1 MIGTRIARFA
11 DELRAL
17 AANGVHYHVN
27 EYDLGR
33 YQRIQAIAA
42 QLLALADPREVAEI
56 ERVFRGDLTFR
67 TPLVAADAA
76 VFDPNGRILLVQ
88 RADSGTWCMPGGAA
102 DVGETASHAAEREA
116 FEESGFEVKARRLLG
131 VYDNRMWKGDPEA
144 AYHFYHVVFECER
157 LGGAATQSRETSDVR
172 WFTEA
177 ETAAVRLYRSHARKI
192 PAAFRRHADPSEPP
206 EFD

>member
-1 MIGTRIARFA
+1 MIGTRIAQLA
-11 DELRAL
+11 EDLRAV

-27 EYDLGR
+27 EHDLGR
-33 YQRIQAIAA
+33 YQRVQAIAA
-42 QLLALADPREVAEI
+42 QLLALADTRDVEAI
-56 ERVFRGDLTFR
+56 ERAFRGDLSIR
-67 TPLVAADAA
+67 TPLVACDAA
-76 VFDPNGRILLVQ
+76 VFDDQSRILLVQ

-131 VYDNRMWKGDPEA
+131 LYDNRRWTGDAEA
-144 AYHFYHVVFECER
+144 AHHIYHAVFECA
-157 LGGAATQSRETSDVR
+157 LVGGAAAPSHETTDVR
-172 WFTEA
+172 WFTAE
-177 ETAAVRLYRSHARKI
+177 ETAAVPLFRSHARKI

>member
-1 MIGTRIARFA
+1 MIGTRIAQLA
-11 DELRAL
+11 EDLRAL

-27 EYDLGR
+27 EHDLGR
-33 YQRIQAIAA
+33 YQRVQAIAA
-42 QLLALADPREVAEI
+42 ELLALTDPRDAAAI
-56 ERVFRGDLTFR
+56 ERAFRGDLSIR
-67 TPLVAADAA
+67 TPLVACDAA
-76 VFDPNGRILLVQ
+76 VFDDLGRILLVQ

-131 VYDNRMWKGDPEA
+131 LYDNRRWTGDPETA
-144 AYHFYHVVFECER
+144 HHIYHAVFECE
-157 LGGAATQSRETSDVR
+157 LISGAATPSHETSDVR

-177 ETAAVRLYRSHARKI
+177 ETAGLRLFRSHARKV